1 MAESI
6 VANPEHHDLPE
17 WLPGESREVKVYGV
31 PVTVTKIREEE
42 ATFFRLVAKRL
53 DFGTLESEA
62 WSEGNVPSYAA
73 ELAARTVLTQI
84 VDGSAYL
91 KRIVRHL

>member
-6 VANPEHHDLPE
+6 VANPEQHDLPE
-17 WLPGESREVKVYGV
+17 WLPGESRDFVVYGV
-31 PVTVTKIREEE
+31 PVKVTKVADEGGNYF
-42 ATFFRLVAKRL
+42 TLVAKRL
-53 DFGTLESEA
+53 DFGTLESET
-62 WSEGNVPSYAA
+62 WSEGNVPSHAA

-91 KRIVRHL
+91 KRQVRHF